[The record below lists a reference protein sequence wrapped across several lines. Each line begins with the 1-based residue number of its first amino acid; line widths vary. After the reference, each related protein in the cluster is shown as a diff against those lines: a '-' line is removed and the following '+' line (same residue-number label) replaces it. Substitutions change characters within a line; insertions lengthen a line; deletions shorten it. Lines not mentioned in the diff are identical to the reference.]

1 MNKFFLDLGKQ
12 PLANNYHRYFK
23 KNQIKYNLKL
33 FFNTKNKMVSI
44 SKRIPSEKMFTNNYP
59 YRSSMSKT
67 MTNSFY
73 NLSIEIKKK
82 FNPKK
87 VLEIGSNDGAL
98 IKNFDKSK
106 VIGVEPCNNLAKITS
121 KKGYLTYNKYWNYK
135 LAKKLKK
142 KHGELDLIYSANTLT
157 HISNLN
163 DVFKSIA
170 YLLSKNGILIVED
183 PSLLEC
189 VKKVSYDQFYN
200 EHIYLFSAIS
210 VKNLLSNFDL
220 EIFDLKNLPTH
231 GGSLRFYIKRKAN
244 KDLKIS
250 NRLNKQIQNEIK
262 FGLDKFTTYKQFS
275 INVIKSKIKLLKIL
289 NQIVKTKKTII
300 GYGATAKAVT
310 VLNYCDI
317 NNDLI
322 PFFTDTTPDKI
333 NNYMPGKKIKII
345 KYKKNILRKFDYAFL
360 GAWNFKKEIISK
372 EKEFIKKGGKFI
384 THVPKPKIF

>member
-1 MNKFFLDLGKQ
+1 MKKFFLNLGKQ
-12 PLANNYHRYFK
+12 PLANKYLK
-23 KNQIKYNLKL
+23 KFVSKQKKYQLKVY
-33 FFNTKNKMVSI
+33 FNTKNKLVSI
-44 SKRIPSEKMFTNNYP
+44 SKRIPSKIMFNSKYP
-59 YRSSMSKT
+59 YRSSMSYT
-67 MTNSFY
+67 MRSSFK
-73 NLSIEIKKK
+73 NLSQEIKKR
-82 FNPKK
+82 FNPRIL
-87 VLEIGSNDGAL
+87 LEIGSNDGAL
-98 IKNFDKSK
+98 ISNFNKNKA
-106 VIGVEPCNNLAKITS
+106 IGVEPCKNLAKITQ
-121 KKGYLTYNKYWNYK
+121 KKNYVVYDKYWNFNLSNK
-135 LAKKLKK
+135 IKK
-142 KHGELDLIYSANTLT
+142 KFKSIDLIYSANTLT
-157 HISNLN
+157 HISNLKN
-163 DVFKSIA
+163 VFKSINH
-170 YLLSKNGILIVED
+170 LLSKKGILIIED

-189 VKKVSYDQFYN
+189 LKKNSYDQFYN

-210 VKNLLSNFDL
+210 VKNLLNNFDL

-384 THVPKPKIF
+384 THVPKPRII